1 MLPRRRSAERG
12 EGNLGCILWLLLLG
26 VVVLVAW
33 KAVPVKMRS
42 VELYEHMD
50 ELAKFAAARAKSE
63 DLKKSILKRAEQLD
77 IPLERDDIEVDLGA
91 ERVRMKVEYTIPME
105 ILGFTYDWHFKQEVD
120 RQIFIV

>member
-12 EGNLGCILWLLLLG
+12 EGTLGCILWLVVLG
-26 VVVLVAW
+26 LVILVAW

-50 ELAKFAAARAKSE
+50 ELAKFAAARSKSD
-63 DLKKSILKRAEQLD
+63 DLKKSILQKAQQLD
-77 IPLERDDIEVDLGA
+77 LPLERENIEVDL
-91 ERVRMKVEYTIPME
+91 EREKVRMKVEYTVPME
-105 ILGFTYDWHFKQEVD
+105 ILGFTWDWHFEQEVK

>member
-26 VVVLVAW
+26 VVILIAW
-33 KAVPVKMRS
+33 KAVPVKLRS

-50 ELAKFAAARAKSE
+50 ELAKFAAARSKPE
-63 DLKKSILKRAEQLD
+63 ELKKSILHRAKQLD
-77 IPLERDDIEVDLGA
+77 IPLEAGDVDIDLRN
-91 ERVRMKVEYTIPME
+91 ERVIMKVKYTIPLE
-105 ILGFTYDWHFKQEVD
+105 ILGFEYDWNFEQEVD

>member
-12 EGNLGCILWLLLLG
+12 EGNLGCILWL
-26 VVVLVAW
+26 VVLGLLILVAF

-50 ELAKFAAARAKSE
+50 ELAKFAASRSKSD
-63 DLKKSILKRAEQLD
+63 DLRKSILQKAKQLELPVERED
-77 IPLERDDIEVDLGA
+77 VEVELEREK
-91 ERVRMKVEYTIPME
+91 VRMKVEYTVPVD
-105 ILGFTYDWHFKQEVD
+105 ILGFTYDWHFEQEIK

>member
-26 VVVLVAW
+26 LVVLVAW
-33 KAVPVKMRS
+33 KAVPVKMKS

-50 ELAKFAAARAKSE
+50 ELAKFAAARAKSD
-63 DLKKSILKRAEQLD
+63 DLKRSILQRAEQLD
-77 IPLERDDIEVDLGA
+77 IPLEREAIEVDLGA
-91 ERVRMKVEYTIPME
+91 ERVRMKVEYTIPVE
-105 ILGFTYDWHFKQEVD
+105 VLGFTYDWHFEQEVD